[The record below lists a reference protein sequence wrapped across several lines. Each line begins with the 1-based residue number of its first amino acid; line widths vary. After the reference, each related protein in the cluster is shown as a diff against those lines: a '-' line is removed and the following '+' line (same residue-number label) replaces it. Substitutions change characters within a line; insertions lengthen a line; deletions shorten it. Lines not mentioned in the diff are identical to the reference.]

1 MDGNYNA
8 ENVYFDEDF
17 IFTEKIGTVKT
28 LTNGSATVPA
38 AGKNVKEFLASLFA
52 SETQPTI
59 TSPTYNLTA
68 TPILENTTEIGSYI
82 TGYSWDGSWSSGSY
96 SYGSKENSST
106 STGINKPTYEISE
119 NKMNQTSSL
128 EDGTFELGDNK
139 IQINS
144 TTTKSY
150 ATITGKCT
158 YQDSPY
164 TPVTNLGN
172 NASAGSL
179 KGKTITKTAD
189 ISVTGYRS
197 SFKYIGEDYTTVI
210 DNDFIRNS
218 TNMNSNTKNFG
229 TVTIPKG
236 TKRIMFA
243 VPDGS
248 ATLNSVVDVDGMG
261 LPVTD
266 NFTKT
271 VIAVEGANG
280 FAATDY
286 SVFVCEVAEGL
297 AATRYTISIS

>member
-1 MDGNYNA
+1 
-8 ENVYFDEDF
+8 
-17 IFTEKIGTVKT
+17 
-28 LTNGSATVPA
+28 
-38 AGKNVKEFLASLFA
+38 
-52 SETQPTI
+52 
-59 TSPTYNLTA
+59 
-68 TPILENTTEIGSYI
+68 
-82 TGYSWDGSWSSGSY
+82 
-96 SYGSKENSST
+96 
-106 STGINKPTYEISE
+106 
-119 NKMNQTSSL
+119 MNQTSNL
-128 EDGTFELGDNK
+128 EDGSFELGDNK

-164 TPVTNLGN
+164 IPVTNLGN

-248 ATLNSVVDVDGMG
+248 STLNSVVDVDGMG
-261 LPVTD
+261 LLVTD